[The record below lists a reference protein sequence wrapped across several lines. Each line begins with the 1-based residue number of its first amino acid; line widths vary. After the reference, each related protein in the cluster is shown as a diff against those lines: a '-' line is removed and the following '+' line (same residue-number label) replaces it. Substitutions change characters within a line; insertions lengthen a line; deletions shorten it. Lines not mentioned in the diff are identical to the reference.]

1 MGIFGAGGPTNIG
14 STYTL
19 TLGSGSVIGNGNAF
33 TDQQYQI
40 YVQIGSYLWSLKAD
54 SDSDGTPDVDDN
66 CPDLFNPLSQTL
78 MEMALEMSATPMQM
92 MMDSSMK
99 MTTAMGQK
107 QTGTQQISR

>member
-1 MGIFGAGGPTNIG
+1 MGTLSPINNTRFMFRLGHISGLSKRTRIRMEHL
-14 STYTL
+14 TL
-19 TLGSGSVIGNGNAF
+19 TTIALTYSI
-33 TDQQYQI
+33 
-40 YVQIGSYLWSLKAD
+40 
-54 SDSDGTPDVDDN
+54 
-66 CPDLFNPLSQTL
+66 PLSQTL